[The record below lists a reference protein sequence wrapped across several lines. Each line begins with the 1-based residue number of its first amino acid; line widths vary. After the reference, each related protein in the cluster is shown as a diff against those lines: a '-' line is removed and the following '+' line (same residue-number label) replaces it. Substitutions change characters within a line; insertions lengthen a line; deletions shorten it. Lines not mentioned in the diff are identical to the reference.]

1 MATNQGFEE
10 DYLSGFS
17 WPPRSYTCSFCE
29 RGFRSAQALG
39 GHMNVH
45 RRDKA
50 RLRQLPPPM
59 DHHGQ
64 SPFLNLNLNLNFNPN
79 PNFSSSSLVSSQ
91 LPCEMKKWL
100 VNETVVDST
109 DSTSMKGAKPL
120 FGVKEFKD
128 YGCNNKFMK
137 KKKKNVSLD
146 LDLDLEMGVV
156 SDSKEDL
163 DLELRLGY
171 T

>member
-59 DHHGQ
+59 DHH
-64 SPFLNLNLNLNFNPN
+64 
-79 PNFSSSSLVSSQ
+79 
-91 LPCEMKKWL
+91 

-120 FGVKEFKD
+120 FGVKELKD
-128 YGCNNKFMK
+128 YGCNNKFTK

-171 T
+171 S

>member
-59 DHHGQ
+59 DHH
-64 SPFLNLNLNLNFNPN
+64 
-79 PNFSSSSLVSSQ
+79 VSSP

-120 FGVKEFKD
+120 SGVKEFKD
-128 YGCNNKFMK
+128 YGCKNKFMK
-137 KKKKNVSLD
+137 KKKNNVNLD
-146 LDLDLEMGVV
+146 LDLDLEIGVV

-171 T
+171 S